1 MNQLKAWADGPFD
14 LIVHAESCLRKGS
27 DFDRRIALI
36 LFDNS
41 IEVSIIT
48 HLNLHP
54 VQRKNIVYQNVDVAT
69 WSNNFHTKLDFLFD
83 KFIADN
89 GCTVSFDRADLIHC
103 HDIRNGQY
111 HAGGSTI
118 PRARE
123 LDDIRKAALETFAI
137 LFDIPDVENLLD
149 TRITELDPSKDL
161 PSRSLEDDKIIDM
174 VYGTVE
180 IGGQTYYTSEALYG
194 IDPFAYG
201 NLVIDLKVDAWMEA
215 EGGDGDENN

>member
-1 MNQLKAWADGPFD
+1 MSQLKAWADGPFD
-14 LIVHAESCLRKGS
+14 LIVHAESCLKKGS

-41 IEVSIIT
+41 IEVSITT

-54 VQRKNIVYQNVDVAT
+54 LQRKNIAYPNIDVES
-69 WSNNFHTKLDFLFD
+69 WSSNFHTKLNFLFD
-83 KFIADN
+83 KFIPDN
-89 GCTVSFDRADLIHC
+89 SCTVSFDRADLIHC

-118 PRARE
+118 PRARD
-123 LDDIRKAALETFAI
+123 LDDIRRAALEIFSV
-137 LFDIPDVENLLD
+137 LFDVVDVEDLLE
-149 TRITELDPSKDL
+149 TRIAELDPNKDL
-161 PSRSLEDDKIIDM
+161 PVRTKEDDKVIDKA
-174 VYGTVE
+174 YGTVE

-201 NLVIDLKVDAWMEA
+201 NLVTDLRIDTWVEE
-215 EGGDGDENN
+215 EGETVDEN